1 MWNRETPVSL
11 IGPGGGVSLRTKMR
25 PFRALVLMPEVGCC
39 LLKLHSIHE
48 CICCP
53 KVPFLRNIAS
63 DIFSTLG
70 MTHTMKGEVD
80 AFMVNQKNKNIRTA
94 RKSAQRF
101 HYFLRSVFVSFCSKP
116 GVWHMSTIILV
127 SFGTALLLGSTKN
140 LCFIAVGAKTCMLD
154 TLKKVTFSGGVCV
167 SPQCQHF
174 FSLQAN
180 LRTEDVS
187 NVTWSVST
195 KGQKT
200 CPTQVEENED
210 QERYYP
216 PTHPTYHNAKN
227 AKTLGRFSG
236 RRQKHHESSSLGIC
250 NSTFWFGHDLEVSR
264 WCWKKLKPDT
274 RQ

>member
-70 MTHTMKGEVD
+70 MTHYERRGLIHSWWTRRTKTI
-80 AFMVNQKNKNIRTA
+80 KNIRTA

-101 HYFLRSVFVSFCSKP
+101 HDFLRSVFVSFCSKP
-116 GVWHMSTIILV
+116 GVWHMSTIIFV

-174 FSLQAN
+174 FSFQAN
-180 LRTEDVS
+180 LRTENVS

-216 PTHPTYHNAKN
+216 PTHPPNISQRKKRKN
-227 AKTLGRFSG
+227 AGFRAVGKNITS
-236 RRQKHHESSSLGIC
+236 HP
-250 NSTFWFGHDLEVSR
+250 V
-264 WCWKKLKPDT
+264 
-274 RQ
+274 